1 MGYPPDEGACS
12 LRGDHASARA
22 PPPHMRCPPPA
33 RPPGSWTTRVS
44 WLLLQLHRHALH
56 AEDLRLPH
64 VGHGL
69 VRRAAHPHG
78 GEAAH
83 ADVADR
89 RDDGRAVGT
98 PLTHHGLGAIAVVE
112 RLV

>member
-22 PPPHMRCPPPA
+22 PPA

-56 AEDLRLPH
+56 AKDLRLPH

-69 VRRAAHPHG
+69 VRRAAYPHG
-78 GEAAH
+78 RETAH